1 MVARH
6 YQQASVKNNELIE
19 YPPFYDVITDT
30 SYSSITEILDI
41 IYIKFP
47 DFLGLYTRLD
57 IKQILFHYLVRCGEA
72 IKIKEIVL
80 VDKKWHKKSLKNP
93 IYLET
98 IITTN
103 FYNMKKS
110 PKEII
115 MQQTLFNATKK
126 PFTVSVLIWDGTE
139 DDRLGEFCKG
149 TTRTNKATL
158 FRKGSDYSEIG
169 LMIKTPLG
177 KVILNKGDYIVK
189 ESADV
194 FYAYTKEEF
203 FNKYSL

>member
-1 MVARH
+1 MIARH
-6 YQQASVKNNELIE
+6 YQQSSVE
-19 YPPFYDVITDT
+19 YFPFYDIVTNT
-30 SYSSITEILDI
+30 GYYNITEVLDI
-41 IYIKFP
+41 IYTKFP
-47 DFLGLYTRLD
+47 DFLSTYTRLD
-57 IKQILFHYLVRCGEA
+57 IKQILFHYLIRCGKA
-72 IKIKEIVL
+72 LKIKEIIL
-80 VDKKWHKKSLKNP
+80 IDQRWYKESLKDP

-126 PFTVSVLIWDGTE
+126 PFTVPVLIWDGTE
-139 DDRLGEFCKG
+139 DDRLGKFCKG

-158 FRKGSDYSEIG
+158 FRKGSDYLEIG
-169 LMIKTPLG
+169 LVLKTPLG

-189 ESADV
+189 ESTDV